1 MEVLGKVAIRKPK
14 TTLVCLM
21 TLTLIATLPLF
32 RAHID
37 NSLESIVPANDPDR
51 VFLVDVTSSFGSD
64 ESVILALSTTGG
76 LSREAM
82 NTTARLV
89 EEMNDIPGVTR
100 VMSPFTVPLITSSK
114 DILDL
119 RSALDRK
126 ELERDKLA
134 AIINQDAVLAGY
146 LFRLSDDNIATWA
159 VSAELGVMS
168 ESRSAK
174 GERKEDRQFGVSQEM
189 RAGLVSAAEKAAR
202 SLPSDWE
209 VHITGVP
216 YIKIRLT
223 EYIRKNIATY
233 GVLVLILLS
242 VFLFLVLGTF
252 MGVILPL
259 LTVFLAVIWT
269 MGLLV
274 VMGQSINIYTSMIP
288 TLLLFIGI
296 TNSIHIITCYQQEHT
311 SEREN
316 TNVVRSMVHMMATPC
331 LMSSVT
337 TAAGFATLGLSNVVL
352 IRILGIYMAIG
363 IFISLLISFT
373 LIPASLSLL
382 EQKQFISMKFNLFRW
397 LPQSLANLMAVVSG
411 QKRVILLGSA
421 AVFFGAFVGLMRLEI
436 ETHYLNYF
444 RKSDPISRAIRFIE
458 SRLTGAT
465 VMDVVLKLHSGRG
478 LDSITTMDEIRLI
491 EEELRS
497 FPEVV
502 RVLSPRHPLVS
513 LHRALTGSRSDELP
527 TDVGLLSQEL
537 FLLENSLEGD
547 PLRGLYDESSGRVR
561 IRTFMLSVPSRRM
574 MEISKKITAMLNVKF
589 PGRARITGTTP
600 LFLKTMDGIVWGQLR
615 SFVVIF
621 SIVLLVMTVL
631 MRSLKIGLVSMIPN
645 VLPIFCV
652 IGFMGIISMPMNHAS
667 AVNSCVGL
675 GVAID
680 DTIHFLV
687 RFRREILA
695 GRSYEDAL
703 RRTASTVGRAI
714 VFTSL
719 VMASGFSVFVFSKFK
734 NIADFG
740 TIATTIMIAALIGD
754 LILLPVCLLIFRPFG
769 PGRGQGVTSEAP

>member
-1 MEVLGKVAIRKPK
+1 MEVLGKVAIRRPK
-14 TTLVCLM
+14 TTLMCLITV
-21 TLTLIATLPLF
+21 TLLAALPLF

-51 VFLVDVTSSFGSD
+51 EFLVDVIHSFGSD
-64 ESVILALSTTGG
+64 EWVILALSTTGG
-76 LSREAM
+76 LSREAI
-82 NTTARLV
+82 NTTAQLV
-89 EEMNDIPGVTR
+89 EEMKDTPGVTR
-100 VMSPFTVPLITSSK
+100 VISPFTVPLITSSK
-114 DILDL
+114 DIIDL

-126 ELERDKLA
+126 ELDRDKLA
-134 AIINQDAVLAGY
+134 AIIDQDAVLAGY
-146 LFRLSDDNIATWA
+146 LFRLSNDNVATWA
-159 VSAELGVMS
+159 VSAELGAKSAV
-168 ESRSAK
+168 RSAK
-174 GERKEDRQFGVSQEM
+174 EEKKGDRQFGVSQEM
-189 RAGLVSAAEKAAR
+189 RAELVRKAEKAA
-202 SLPSDWE
+202 SLLPSDWE

-223 EYIRKNIATY
+223 EYIRNNVATY
-233 GVLVLILLS
+233 GVVVLILLS
-242 VFLFLVLGTF
+242 VFLFLVHGTF

-259 LTVFLAVIWT
+259 LTVFFAVIWT

-296 TNSIHIITCYQQEHT
+296 TNSIHIIACYQQELT

-316 TNVVRSMVHMMATPC
+316 SNVVKSMVHMMATPC
-331 LMSSVT
+331 LMTSVT
-337 TAAGFATLGLSNVVL
+337 TAAGFATLSISNVVL
-352 IRILGIYMAIG
+352 IRILGIYMAVG
-363 IFISLLISFT
+363 ILFSLLISFT

-382 EQKQFISMKFNLFRW
+382 EQKQYLSMKFNLFRW
-397 LPQSLANLMAVVSG
+397 LPQSLANLMTLVSR
-411 QKRVILLGSA
+411 QKCVILFGTALVSLGA
-421 AVFFGAFVGLMRLEI
+421 IVGLMRLEV

-465 VMDVVLKLHSGRG
+465 VMDVVLKLHSDGG
-478 LDSITTMDEIRLI
+478 LDSIATMDEIRLI
-491 EEELRS
+491 EDELRS

-502 RVLSPRHPLVS
+502 KVLSPRHPLIS

-527 TDVGLLSQEL
+527 TDVSLLSQEL

-561 IRTFMLSVPSRRM
+561 IRSFMLSVPSRRM
-574 MEISKKITAMLNVKF
+574 MEMSKKITAMLNAKF

-600 LFLKTMDGIVWGQLR
+600 LFLKTMDEIVWGQLR

-621 SIVLLVMTVL
+621 SIVLLVMTIL
-631 MRSLKIGLVSMIPN
+631 MRSLKIGIISMIPN

-687 RFRREILA
+687 RVRREILA

-703 RRTASTVGRAI
+703 QRAASTVGRAI
-714 VFTSL
+714 VFTSV
-719 VMASGFSVFVFSKFK
+719 VMAAGFSVFMFSKFK

-740 TIATTIMIAALIGD
+740 TIATTIMIAALAGD

-769 PGRGQGVTSEAP
+769 SKGHRGFVSEA

>member
-1 MEVLGKVAIRKPK
+1 MEVLGKVAIRRPK
-14 TTLVCLM
+14 TTLMCLITV
-21 TLTLIATLPLF
+21 TLLAALPLF

-51 VFLVDVTSSFGSD
+51 EFLVDVIHSFGSD

-76 LSREAM
+76 LSREAI
-82 NTTARLV
+82 NTTAQLV
-89 EEMNDIPGVTR
+89 EEMKDTPGVTR
-100 VMSPFTVPLITSSK
+100 VISPFTVPLITSSK
-114 DILDL
+114 DIIDL

-126 ELERDKLA
+126 ELDRDKLA
-134 AIINQDAVLAGY
+134 AIIDQDAVLAGY
-146 LFRLSDDNIATWA
+146 LFRLSNDNVATWA
-159 VSAELGVMS
+159 VSAELGAKSAV
-168 ESRSAK
+168 RSAK
-174 GERKEDRQFGVSQEM
+174 EEKKGDRQFGVSQEM
-189 RAGLVSAAEKAAR
+189 RAELVRKAEKAA
-202 SLPSDWE
+202 SLLPSDWE

-223 EYIRKNIATY
+223 EYIRNNVAIY

-242 VFLFLVLGTF
+242 VFLFLVHGTF

-259 LTVFLAVIWT
+259 LTVFFAVIWT

-296 TNSIHIITCYQQEHT
+296 TNSIHIIACYQQELT

-316 TNVVRSMVHMMATPC
+316 SNVVKSMVHMMATPC
-331 LMSSVT
+331 LMTSVT
-337 TAAGFATLGLSNVVL
+337 TAAGFATLSISNVVL
-352 IRILGIYMAIG
+352 IRILGIYMAVG
-363 IFISLLISFT
+363 ILFSLLISFT

-382 EQKQFISMKFNLFRW
+382 EQKQYLSMKFNLFRW
-397 LPQSLANLMAVVSG
+397 LPQSLANLMTLVSR
-411 QKRVILLGSA
+411 QKCVILFGTALVSLGA
-421 AVFFGAFVGLMRLEI
+421 IVGLMRLEV

-465 VMDVVLKLHSGRG
+465 VMDVVLKLHSDGG
-478 LDSITTMDEIRLI
+478 LDSIATMDEIRLI
-491 EEELRS
+491 EDELRS

-502 RVLSPRHPLVS
+502 RVLSPRHPLIS

-527 TDVGLLSQEL
+527 TDVSLLSQEL

-561 IRTFMLSVPSRRM
+561 IRSFMLSVPSRRM
-574 MEISKKITAMLNVKF
+574 MEMSKKITVMLNAKF

-600 LFLKTMDGIVWGQLR
+600 LFLKTMDEIVWGQLR

-621 SIVLLVMTVL
+621 SIVLLVMTIL
-631 MRSLKIGLVSMIPN
+631 MRSLKIGIISMIPN

-687 RFRREILA
+687 RVRREILA

-703 RRTASTVGRAI
+703 QRAASTVGRAI
-714 VFTSL
+714 VFTSV
-719 VMASGFSVFVFSKFK
+719 VMAAGFSVFMFSKFK

-740 TIATTIMIAALIGD
+740 TIATTIMIAALAGD

-769 PGRGQGVTSEAP
+769 SKGHRGFVSEA

>member
-1 MEVLGKVAIRKPK
+1 MEVLGKVAIRRPK

-21 TLTLIATLPLF
+21 TVTLLAALPLF

-51 VFLVDVTSSFGSD
+51 EFLVDVIHSFGSD

-76 LSREAM
+76 LSREAI
-82 NTTARLV
+82 NTTAQLV
-89 EEMNDIPGVTR
+89 EEMKDTPGVTR
-100 VMSPFTVPLITSSK
+100 VISPFTVPLITSSK
-114 DILDL
+114 DIIDL

-126 ELERDKLA
+126 ELDRDKLA
-134 AIINQDAVLAGY
+134 AIIDQDAVLAGY
-146 LFRLSDDNIATWA
+146 LFRLSNDNVATWA
-159 VSAELGVMS
+159 VSAELGAKSAV
-168 ESRSAK
+168 RSAK
-174 GERKEDRQFGVSQEM
+174 EEKKGDRQFGVSQEM
-189 RAGLVSAAEKAAR
+189 RAELVRKAEKAA
-202 SLPSDWE
+202 SLLPSDWE

-223 EYIRKNIATY
+223 EYIRNNVAIY

-242 VFLFLVLGTF
+242 VFLFLVHGTF

-259 LTVFLAVIWT
+259 LTVFFAVIWT

-296 TNSIHIITCYQQEHT
+296 TNSIHIIACYQQELT

-316 TNVVRSMVHMMATPC
+316 SNVVKSMVHMMATPC
-331 LMSSVT
+331 LMTSVT
-337 TAAGFATLGLSNVVL
+337 TAAGFATLSISNVVL
-352 IRILGIYMAIG
+352 IRILGIYMAVG
-363 IFISLLISFT
+363 ILFSLLISFT

-382 EQKQFISMKFNLFRW
+382 EQKQYLSMKFNLFRW
-397 LPQSLANLMAVVSG
+397 LPQSLANLMTLVSR
-411 QKRVILLGSA
+411 QKCVILFGTALVSLGA
-421 AVFFGAFVGLMRLEI
+421 IVGLMRLEV

-465 VMDVVLKLHSGRG
+465 VMDVVLKLHSDGG
-478 LDSITTMDEIRLI
+478 LDSIATMDEIRLI
-491 EEELRS
+491 EDELRS

-502 RVLSPRHPLVS
+502 RVLSPRHPLIS

-527 TDVGLLSQEL
+527 TDVSLLSQEL

-561 IRTFMLSVPSRRM
+561 IRSFMLSVPSRRM
-574 MEISKKITAMLNVKF
+574 MEMSKKITVMLNAKF

-600 LFLKTMDGIVWGQLR
+600 LFLKTMDEIVWGQLR

-621 SIVLLVMTVL
+621 SIVLLVMTIL
-631 MRSLKIGLVSMIPN
+631 MRSLKIGIISMIPN

-687 RFRREILA
+687 RVRREILA

-703 RRTASTVGRAI
+703 QRAASTVGRAI
-714 VFTSL
+714 VFTSV
-719 VMASGFSVFVFSKFK
+719 VMAAGFSVFMFSKFK

-740 TIATTIMIAALIGD
+740 TIATTIMIAALAGD

-769 PGRGQGVTSEAP
+769 SKGHRGFVSEA